1 MSQPPPAPSRPPHT
15 PQGHGSHR
23 IVREPD
29 DRKIAGVCSG
39 LADYLGVDVTVLRVA
54 AVALA
59 FITPTVLIAYLV
71 ASVAVPERRPDEPRV
86 RARKVH
92 LGQIPHPVIVVGAV
106 VAVAAL
112 VDDAWWLNPFPAAVA
127 LVGLGVWLIVQGRD
141 EGDQAASPA
150 PPTSAAPPA
159 SADQPHPPAATG
171 LSGPAEHP
179 VDAPTTEHPM
189 ASSPWVVTVPQPF
202 DTYGVRETTISNE
215 PSVTSPT
222 DALESSEGAGPSG
235 ESTPPVSPWWSGRA
249 DPPPPA
255 HGPRPRPSRLG
266 AAVFAVLLVGGG
278 VLWLID
284 GLGIA
289 EVPASDALALGL
301 AVVGAGLL
309 VASWRGR
316 AYALIPVGCIFA
328 GLLVVG
334 ETLDVPLSAGTGDRT
349 EVIDSAGELAEP
361 HELFLGELTVDLT
374 DAPLQPGRPTR
385 VDASVGMGELRVIV
399 PTDATVTVDA
409 SIRAG
414 EIVSPGGADANE
426 SGVGVDQS
434 FTLDG
439 PAEAPRL
446 ELDLSVGLGNVEV
459 SRG

>member
-1 MSQPPPAPSRPPHT
+1 MSQPPPAPPRPPHA

-39 LADYLGVDVTVLRVA
+39 LADYLGVDVTVMRVA

-59 FITPTVLIAYLV
+59 FITPAALIAYLV

-86 RARKVH
+86 RARRVH
-92 LGQIPHPVIVVGAV
+92 LGKIPHPVIVIGAV
-106 VAVAAL
+106 VAVAAI

-141 EGDQAASPA
+141 EGDQAAWPGPPA
-150 PPTSAAPPA
+150 SAAPPA

-171 LSGPAEHP
+171 VSGPDEQP
-179 VDAPTTEHPM
+179 VDAPTIEHPM

-202 DTYGVRETTISNE
+202 DTYGERETTISNE
-215 PSVTSPT
+215 SSVTSPT

-235 ESTPPVSPWWSGRA
+235 ESTPPASPWWSGRA

-255 HGPRPRPSRLG
+255 RGPRQSPSRLG
-266 AAVFAVLLVGGG
+266 AAVFALLLVGGG

-301 AVVGAGLL
+301 ALVGAGLL
-309 VASWRGR
+309 VATWRGR

-328 GLLVVG
+328 GMLVVG
-334 ETLDVPLSAGTGDRT
+334 ETLDVPLSAGVGDRT
-349 EVIDSAGELAEP
+349 EVIDSPGELAEP

-374 DAPLQPGRPTR
+374 DVPVRPGPPTR
-385 VDASVGMGELRVIV
+385 VDASLGMGELRVIV
-399 PTDATVTVDA
+399 PREATVTVDA

-414 EIVSPGGADANE
+414 EIVSPGGADAND
-426 SGVGVDQS
+426 SGVGVDRT

-439 PAEAPRL
+439 PAGGPRL
-446 ELDLSVGLGNVEV
+446 ELDLSVGLGDVEV